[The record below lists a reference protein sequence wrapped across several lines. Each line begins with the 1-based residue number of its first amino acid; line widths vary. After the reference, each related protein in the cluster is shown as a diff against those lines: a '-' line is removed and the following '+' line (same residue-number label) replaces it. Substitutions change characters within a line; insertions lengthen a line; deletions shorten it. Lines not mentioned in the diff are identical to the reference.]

1 MGSTV
6 LNAINACNMRSVPQ
20 EVSKRERNANPTT
33 ACNLGTLSVV
43 TLQSPPSPHVSMHGY
58 LLCTDNLNMNMR
70 MSFHSVPSSRMDQH
84 VHHPHMG
91 VHMRAC
97 RMRKNPPPRTRKPL
111 CCDSPPLNQA
121 TRGTGI
127 GPAIRPHAL
136 RVSTQPPLKMVPPS
150 GTETSAASCPF
161 GIIVGGHST
170 GKSADIG

>member
-1 MGSTV
+1 MQSMH
-6 LNAINACNMRSVPQ
+6 AICA
-20 EVSKRERNANPTT
+20 
-33 ACNLGTLSVV
+33 
-43 TLQSPPSPHVSMHGY
+43 PSPRRSAKGNVMQIRRLLATWAPSPLWHCKALFSHVSVHGY

-97 RMRKNPPPRTRKPL
+97 RMRKNPPRGTRKPL